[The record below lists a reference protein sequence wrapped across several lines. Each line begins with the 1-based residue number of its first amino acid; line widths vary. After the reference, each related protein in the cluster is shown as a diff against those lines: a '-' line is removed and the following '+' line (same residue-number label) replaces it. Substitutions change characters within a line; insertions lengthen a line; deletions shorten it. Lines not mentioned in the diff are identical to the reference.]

1 MDQGRGEVQRIEE
14 ARKRLARDLEA
25 VSRNADP
32 KNYMSGRIGELRD
45 RVADVRDKLQ
55 KKMRDVQ
62 GQLPLG
68 PRDKTV
74 PLLLAAVVAG
84 CILGMLLPI
93 PSGRTKR
100 MMPMP
105 DERPNRPDG
114 HVIKDTL
121 QTTVETTVTETG
133 WDLG

>member
-1 MDQGRGEVQRIEE
+1 MDQGRGEIQQIDD
-14 ARKRLARDLEA
+14 ARERVARGH
-25 VSRNADP
+25 
-32 KNYMSGRIGELRD
+32 MSGRIGELRD
-45 RVADVRDKLQ
+45 RIVDVRDKLQ
-55 KKMRDVQ
+55 KKMRDVE

-74 PLLLAAVVAG
+74 PLLLAAVGVG

-100 MMPMP
+100 VMPMP

-114 HVIKDTL
+114 HVIKDTV
-121 QTTVETTVTETG
+121 QTTVETTITETG